1 MTVLVT
7 GATGLVGNNVVRHLV
22 AAEPG
27 TTIRCLVRQGYDARP
42 LEGLPVEIAT
52 GDVTDTQAVEAAFD
66 GVSAVV
72 HAAAMVSIGWSGAE
86 RMQSVNVGGTSV
98 VAKAA
103 REARAR
109 MVHVSTIDVLR
120 GENCMDI
127 PYVSTKRQA
136 EDMVRKEIVAGLD
149 AIIVRPAF
157 VLGPYDWK
165 PSSGQVLLATANN
178 WIPFSP
184 RGCLSLCD
192 ARDVATAVASA
203 LQSGKSGD
211 SFELAGHE
219 MSWFEAFR
227 LFARLGNRWP
237 PISRFDPLTH
247 RLIGRAG
254 DLIGRFSSGE
264 PSVNSAAMRLAGD
277 CMTVDDRKA
286 GSELGYANRPLDET
300 LADTWRWFR
309 NNGYPR

>member
-1 MTVLVT
+1 MTILVT
-7 GATGLVGNNVVRHLV
+7 GATGLVGNNVVRHL
-22 AAEPG
+22 AAVESG
-27 TTIRCLVRQGYDARP
+27 MRIRCLVRQGYDSRT

-52 GDVTDTQAVEAAFD
+52 GDITDPAAMEAAFD

-72 HAAAMVSIGWSGAE
+72 HAAAMVSIGWSEAE
-86 RMQSVNVGGTSV
+86 RMKSVNVGGTSV

-109 MVHVSTIDVLR
+109 MVHVSTVDVLR
-120 GENCMDI
+120 QANYADI

-136 EDMVRKEIVAGLD
+136 EDAVRAEIDAGLD
-149 AIIVRPAF
+149 AIIIRPAF
-157 VLGPYDWK
+157 VLGPNDWK
-165 PSSGQVLLATANN
+165 PSSGQVLLAAANN

-192 ARDVATAVASA
+192 ARDVAAAVASA

-211 SFELAGHE
+211 GFGLAGHE

-247 RLIGRAG
+247 RVIGRSG
-254 DLIGRFSSGE
+254 DLIGRFMTREST
-264 PSVNSAAMRLAGD
+264 VNSAAMRLAGD

-286 GSELGYANRPLDET
+286 RSELGYANRPLDET
-300 LADTWRWFR
+300 LVNTWRWFR
-309 NNGYPR
+309 NNGYPQ